1 MTIHENYPLK
11 NLHTF
16 GIDVKAKHFFEVF
29 EEYEFVNFLKDDNRF
44 KNNLLLIGEGSN
56 ILFTKDY
63 DGTVLKYSKKG
74 IEIIEETN
82 DDVLIKAD
90 AGEIWDDLVKFC
102 VENNFYGIE
111 NTALIPG
118 CVGAAPIQNIGA
130 YGVELKD
137 VFEYLE
143 GFSVDNCN
151 RKIINKEECN
161 FGYRNSI
168 FKKELNR
175 KFIIT
180 KVVLR
185 LNKNKKL
192 NLTYRALKDVFNG
205 INHDDI
211 TIQQVREAVK
221 QIRTSKLP
229 DTKIY
234 GNAGSFFKNPEID
247 SKHLNL
253 LEEKY
258 PDIVYHKISDESFKI
273 PAGWLIE
280 KCGFKG
286 KREGNVGCFEKQ
298 SLVIINYGDASGI
311 EIRKFSEK
319 IVDEVYIKFLI
330 KLETEVNIL

>member
-1 MTIHENYPLK
+1 MTIHENHSLK

-16 GIDVKAKHFFEVF
+16 GTDVNAKHFVEVF

-74 IEIIEETN
+74 IEITKETT
-82 DDVLIKAD
+82 DSVLIEID
-90 AGEIWDDLVKFC
+90 AGEIWDDVVNFC
-102 VENNFYGIE
+102 VENEFYGIE
-111 NTALIPG
+111 NMVLIPG
-118 CVGAAPIQNIGA
+118 CIGAAPVQNIGA
-130 YGVELKD
+130 YGIELKD

-143 GFSVDNCN
+143 GYEVDSCK
-151 RKIINKEECN
+151 RIVINKEQCG

-168 FKKELNR
+168 FKKELKG

-180 KVVLR
+180 KVVLK
-185 LNKNKKL
+185 LGKIKKF
-192 NLTYRALKDVFNG
+192 NLSYRALKDLFENQKP
-205 INHDDI
+205 DDI
-211 TIQQVREAVK
+211 NIKQVNEAVK
-221 QIRTSKLP
+221 QIRKSKLP

-234 GNAGSFFKNPEID
+234 GNAGSFFKNPEIGSD
-247 SKHLNL
+247 QLNL

-258 PDIVYHKISDESFKI
+258 PDIVYHKIEDDSYKI

-286 KREGNVGCFEKQ
+286 KREGNVGCYEKQ
-298 SLVIINYGDASGI
+298 SLVIINYGGASGKEI
-311 EIRKFSEK
+311 EKFALK
-319 IVDEVYIKFLI
+319 IIDKVYNKFGI
-330 KLETEVNIL
+330 KLETEVNIF